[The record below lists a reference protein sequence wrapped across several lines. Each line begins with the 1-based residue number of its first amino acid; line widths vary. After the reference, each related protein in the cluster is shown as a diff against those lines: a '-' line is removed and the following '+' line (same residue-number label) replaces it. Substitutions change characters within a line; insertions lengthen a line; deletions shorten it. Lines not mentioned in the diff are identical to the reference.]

1 LEIAGIKVAA
11 EQLRNA
17 IVVVYSVIVI
27 ATIIPG
33 FATVSNLIILPY
45 FILVPGYFVTLI
57 LRNTGT
63 LLETFF
69 YTIAWSTA
77 ILLSVYSLETIIPGS
92 QSLPI
97 KLVVPALTIFLLAYD
112 HFHKPSRGY
121 DR

>member
-1 LEIAGIKVAA
+1 MEIAGIKVAA

-45 FILVPGYFVTLI
+45 FILVPGYFVALI

-69 YTIAWSTA
+69 YTIAGARPFFSPYTPFRQSYPAVSPFPSSWWS
-77 ILLSVYSLETIIPGS
+77 P
-92 QSLPI
+92 
-97 KLVVPALTIFLLAYD
+97 
-112 HFHKPSRGY
+112 R
-121 DR
+121 